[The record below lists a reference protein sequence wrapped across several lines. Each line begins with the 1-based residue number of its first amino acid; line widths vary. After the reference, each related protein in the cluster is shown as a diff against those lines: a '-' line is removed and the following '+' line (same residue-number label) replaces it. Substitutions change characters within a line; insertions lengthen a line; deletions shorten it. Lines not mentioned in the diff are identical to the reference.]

1 MPAMIADTLLPLA
14 RLPRMRPEGSVL
26 RPVELVVTAHE
37 YTDGVGISVRRPFPG
52 ELPLAAADPFLL
64 LSIAHCRAGGSAP
77 CR

>member
-1 MPAMIADTLLPLA
+1 MPAMIVDTLLPLA

-26 RPVELVVTAHE
+26 RPVELVVAAHE
-37 YTDGVGISVRRPFPG
+37 HTDGVGVSIRRPFPG
-52 ELPLAAADPFLL
+52 QPSLAAADPFLL